1 MKHQTHI
8 WKLALRVA
16 CCVLALG
23 AVTAFADSSPTPR
36 ALFNDGTTK
45 LREGKLREAETALQ
59 SAVAAQ
65 SDALQPLAL
74 YNLGHVRFQQG
85 TNILKEIA
93 DKAAL
98 QRRGDNATSSG
109 SKAMQ
114 AIDTALGSTTPDLE
128 GILRAYLDG
137 RGARRDL
144 KDATNAI
151 ARAMTQFGAVLIRWQ
166 RASGD
171 FKSADEL
178 QPRDDAKFNADVI
191 DRRIAELIDQMQQM
205 QQQQQ
210 AMSQQ
215 RQELLQKMKQ
225 LRGKIPGDMPMPEGM
240 SGEEEEEEDGKSGEE
255 QMAEKQG
262 PQREGKEMEISP
274 EDAMRLL
281 ETLKL
286 DTNRKLPLGFDQQ
299 SEPKTKSGKVW

>member
-1 MKHQTHI
+1 VI
-8 WKLALRVA
+8 ALT
-16 CCVLALG
+16 
-23 AVTAFADSSPTPR
+23 AVTAWADKAPSPR
-36 ALFNDGTTK
+36 VLFNDGTAK
-45 LREGKLREAETALQ
+45 LHEGKLREAEAALQ
-59 SAVAAQ
+59 SAVATQA
-65 SDALQPLAL
+65 DTLQPLAL
-74 YNLGHVRFQQG
+74 YNLAHVRFQQG

-98 QRRGDNATSSG
+98 RQRGASATSSG

-114 AIDTALGSTTPDLE
+114 TIDTTLASTTPDLE
-128 GILRAYLDG
+128 GLLRAYLDG
-137 RGARRDL
+137 RGARREL

-151 ARAMTQFGAVLIRWQ
+151 AKAMVQFGAVLGRWQ

-178 QPRDDAKFNADVI
+178 QPRADAKFNASVV
-191 DRRIAELIDQMQQM
+191 DRRIAELVDQMQQM

-210 AMSQQ
+210 SLSQQ
-215 RQELLQKMKQ
+215 RQELLEKMKQ
-225 LRGKIPGDMPMPEGM
+225 LRGKMPGDLPMPEGM
-240 SGEEEEEEDGKSGEE
+240 SGDEEEEEDDGKSGEQ

-286 DTNRKLPLGFDQQ
+286 DNNRKLPLGFDQQ
-299 SEPKTKSGKVW
+299 SEPKTKTGKVW